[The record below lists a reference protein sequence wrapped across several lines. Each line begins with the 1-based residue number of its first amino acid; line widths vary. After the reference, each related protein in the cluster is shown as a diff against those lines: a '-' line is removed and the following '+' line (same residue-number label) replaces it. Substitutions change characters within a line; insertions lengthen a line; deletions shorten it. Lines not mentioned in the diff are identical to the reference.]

1 MVTEQNA
8 AENASKKSQNKNT
21 AESASN
27 ENHKTKVLQA
37 MKVTKQIN
45 ATSNEKSQNYNAES
59 HKVTN
64 LKILLK

>member
-1 MVTEQNA
+1 
-8 AENASKKSQNKNT
+8 
-21 AESASN
+21 
-27 ENHKTKVLQA
+27 

-64 LKILLK
+64 LKILLKLKQKRKQLQNNNLK